1 MENMII
7 TIVAALSAVL
17 VSVLFGLLSIDFM
30 KTNFLN
36 DYELNISREIVIKPI
51 VFGVIQ
57 CFFVYDYTK
66 YTFFTY
72 ESYQCI
78 KAGII

>member
-57 CFFVYDYTK
+57 CFL
-66 YTFFTY
+66 FT
-72 ESYQCI
+72 
-78 KAGII
+78 IIPSIRFSLMRVTNALRQE